1 MEKSYR
7 LYCQKKYGFSSNG
20 CVIRIGTTCKEMTP
34 EQIRIRY
41 ERNFYD
47 EEYMLKKRASRSDLS
62 FRELKIYYAEK
73 GFHVDDASFE
83 ANFNL
88 RNKDGDYNLLEVV
101 IYYHNKKAYTDML
114 KNLVK
119 VIGQDEL
126 IQRTG
131 NKSIVFKQS

>member
-1 MEKSYR
+1 
-7 LYCQKKYGFSSNG
+7 
-20 CVIRIGTTCKEMTP
+20 
-34 EQIRIRY
+34 
-41 ERNFYD
+41 
-47 EEYMLKKRASRSDLS
+47 MLKKRASRSDLS